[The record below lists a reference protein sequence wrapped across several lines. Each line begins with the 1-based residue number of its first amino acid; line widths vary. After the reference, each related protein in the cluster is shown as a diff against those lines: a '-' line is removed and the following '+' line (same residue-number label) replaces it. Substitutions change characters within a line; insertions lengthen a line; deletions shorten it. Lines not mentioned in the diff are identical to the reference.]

1 MYRLSTVIVLAW
13 CLAAVGDRSAL
24 AAEQAPSPGAKASR
38 PQPWYTDYA
47 AAVHAAQRQ
56 HKMLLIYF
64 RQDGNTSGA
73 RFESEALADP
83 TVRTGLEKYVCARLP
98 LATQIPIEG
107 KETKL
112 LDHSAF
118 QEMLHTP
125 GIAVIDFAH
134 PEAAWFGEVV
144 STFPFL
150 PTHWYT
156 PQRVA
161 VMLDLPPGTI
171 TERTLIYAVR
181 VHPERPASSDGRL
194 DSYLRE
200 EARRHAQYQADI
212 CRQGHHFWDAR
223 FRRICARLPAGL
235 TAKEVCA
242 ESWPGQNLVEAAIE
256 CVRCWRLSSGHWS
269 AVRAPQ
275 PLYAYDIQRG
285 RNGVWYATGI
295 FGEGTLPGSAPEK

>member
-1 MYRLSTVIVLAW
+1 
-13 CLAAVGDRSAL
+13 
-24 AAEQAPSPGAKASR
+24 
-38 PQPWYTDYA
+38 
-47 AAVHAAQRQ
+47 
-56 HKMLLIYF
+56 
-64 RQDGNTSGA
+64 
-73 RFESEALADP
+73 
-83 TVRTGLEKYVCARLP
+83 
-98 LATQIPIEG
+98 
-107 KETKL
+107 
-112 LDHSAF
+112 
-118 QEMLHTP
+118 
-125 GIAVIDFAH
+125 
-134 PEAAWFGEVV
+134 
-144 STFPFL
+144 
-150 PTHWYT
+150 
-156 PQRVA
+156 
-161 VMLDLPPGTI
+161 MLDLPPGTI